1 MMVSALYLNF
11 QRGLD
16 SSEASVCV
24 HACRAIHRYIQ
35 MYQTLKVS
43 VAQRF
48 FSSVATLPL
57 VVTARWALMRKSLR
71 TCLGS
76 EGKSPIIVRG
86 DMAA

>member
-43 VAQRF
+43 VAQRLYLQCQL
-48 FSSVATLPL
+48 SSIGSHCQVGFDEKESKD
-57 VVTARWALMRKSLR
+57 MFGLR
-71 TCLGS
+71 GEESHNC
-76 EGKSPIIVRG
+76 ER
-86 DMAA
+86 